1 VPRKSGAKILSLV
14 VVVLLLAVVG
24 GVSYL
29 GWRQSVPGV
38 RAAANL
44 PKILGHTAPIA
55 VTVEAARGN
64 VVRAELR
71 LVQGDK
77 RVSLAKHEGPP
88 APRVELKATVEA
100 ARAGLREGA
109 ATLEV
114 WGGDDFWRPLF
125 RYEDRAA
132 ASLPLAFDLTPPTLE
147 VAAATPYIAPGGAGL
162 VVFKATGAARI
173 ETRVGT
179 LAFPTYEP
187 GPPGVRV
194 GFFALPFDMAPA
206 TPLSVAAVDEAGN
219 VASRPLPAEVLPR
232 KFRQD
237 TIEITDALL
246 RAKVPELLPQ
256 HPPATPLIDGFL
268 TINRDQRR
276 HAEQEKRKIAGQ
288 TAGKLLWE
296 GAFVQPRNTQV
307 FSNFAETRTY
317 VYQGRAVDTQ
327 VHFGYDLASTKQAPV
342 PSANKGVVAFAG
354 PLTIYGNTVI
364 VDHGLG
370 LMTLYGHLSS
380 IGVKVGDAVTK
391 GQELGRSGSTGLAVG
406 DHLHYE
412 VLVHGVSVT
421 PLEWWDP
428 KWIRDRIDG
437 PLRAGGAGGV
447 PGIEAAAPPA
457 DGGAG
462 RPARSS
468 RRR

>member
-1 VPRKSGAKILSLV
+1 VFSLV
-14 VVVLLLAVVG
+14 VIVLLLAVVG

-38 RAAANL
+38 RASASL
-44 PKILGHTAPIA
+44 PKVLGHTAPIA

-71 LVQGDK
+71 LVQGDT
-77 RVSLAKHEGPP
+77 RAIIARYEGPP
-88 APRVELKATVEA
+88 APSVELKSTVEA
-100 ARAGLREGA
+100 AKAGLREGA

-132 ASLPLAFDLTPPTLE
+132 ASLPLTFDLTPPTVD
-147 VAAATPYIAPGGAGL
+147 VAATTPYVAPGGAGL
-162 VVFKATGAARI
+162 VVFKASGAARV

-179 LAFPTYEP
+179 LAFPAFGP
-187 GPPGVRV
+187 GAQGIHV
-194 GFFALPFDMAPA
+194 GFFALPFDLAPS
-206 TPLSVAAVDEAGN
+206 TPLSVVAVDEAGN
-219 VASRPLPAEVLPR
+219 VASRPLAAEVLPR
-232 KFRQD
+232 RFRQD

-246 RAKVPELLPQ
+246 RSKVPELLPQ
-256 HPPATPLIDGFL
+256 HPPGAPLIDGFL
-268 TINRDQRR
+268 VINRDQRR
-276 HAEQEKRKIAGQ
+276 HAEQEKRKIAGR
-288 TAGKLLWE
+288 TADKLLWE
-296 GAFVQPRNTQV
+296 GAFVQPRNTKV

-317 VYQGRAVDTQ
+317 VYQGRQVDTQ

-380 IGVKVGDAVTK
+380 IAVKAADAVAK

-447 PGIEAAAPPA
+447 PGIEAAETA
-457 DGGAG
+457 
-462 RPARSS
+462 PARAP